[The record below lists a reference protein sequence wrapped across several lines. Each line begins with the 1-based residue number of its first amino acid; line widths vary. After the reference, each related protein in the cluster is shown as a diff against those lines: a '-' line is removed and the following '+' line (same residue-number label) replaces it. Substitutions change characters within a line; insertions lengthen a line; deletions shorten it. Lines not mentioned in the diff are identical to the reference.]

1 MQSYFKI
8 FYKWGYLLMNLQFG
22 LIGHPVFHSIS
33 PFIHERLFKLSKI
46 SAEYHLFDISP
57 NNLTNSVNFLKKL
70 DGYNVTIP
78 YKQKIIPFLNNLCDK
93 AKLYKCVNTVKNGS
107 FSSGFN
113 TDANGFLS
121 ALAFE
126 KISLSGDVV
135 ILGCGGA
142 ARIFCFESVLRNCDV
157 TLAVRNQSISHA
169 KILVNDVKSA
179 TGKIVSVT
187 SIDNLPQN
195 IDLLINATPV
205 GMFPNVTQMPVSDAY
220 LKNCT
225 AVFDAIYNP
234 IETLLIKKARSNGAK
249 VASGMSMLVFQAVFA
264 HKIWTD
270 ATFSHSDI
278 FQLIL
283 DSKENL
289 KKFG

>member
-1 MQSYFKI
+1 
-8 FYKWGYLLMNLQFG
+8 MNLQFG
-22 LIGHPVFHSIS
+22 LVGHPVFHSIS
-33 PFIHERLFKLSKI
+33 PFIHSRLFELSKI
-46 SAEYHLFDISP
+46 SADYRLFDISP
-57 NNLTNSVNFLKKL
+57 NDLADSLPLLNSLC
-70 DGYNVTIP
+70 GYNITIP
-78 YKQKIIPFLNNLCDK
+78 HKQRIIPFLDALCDK
-93 AKLYKCVNTVKNGS
+93 ADLYKCVNTVKNDGS
-107 FSSGFN
+107 SVGFN
-113 TDANGFLS
+113 TDASGFLS
-121 ALAFE
+121 ALSFE
-126 KISLSGDVV
+126 KITLNGNVT
-135 ILGCGGA
+135 ILGCGGV
-142 ARIFCFESVLRNCDV
+142 ARIFCFESVLRGCNV
-157 TLAVRNQSISHA
+157 TLAARNQSIGHA
-169 KILVNDVKSA
+169 ERLAADVKTA
-179 TGKIVSVT
+179 TGKTIHVT
-187 SIDNLPQN
+187 SIDKLPQN
-195 IDLLINATPV
+195 IDILINATPV

-270 ATFSHSDI
+270 STFSDSDI